1 MEKPYHRFSE
11 LFAQLGL
18 ASDASS
24 IRAFI
29 ERHSPLDDA
38 TRLEDAPCWSQEKW
52 LRWFGQFFFGINKVT
67 ALRFQAAIAAPV
79 LLK

>member
-11 LFAQLGL
+11 LFAQFGL

-38 TRLEDAPCWSQEKW
+38 TRLEDAPCWSQVQSKL
-52 LRWFGQFFFGINKVT
+52 LRELIAQDADWAEVADQLNL
-67 ALRFQAAIAAPV
+67 ALREPQ
-79 LLK
+79 LR

>member
-38 TRLEDAPCWSQEKW
+38 TRLEDAPCWSQVQSKL
-52 LRWFGQFFFGINKVT
+52 LRELIAHILTTNQIDSV
-67 ALRFQAAIAAPV
+67 ALRN
-79 LLK
+79 